1 MASRSLR
8 QSTEPPAAG
17 VRNLSEEALNLIRD
31 DIMSARLTP
40 GTKLRLDTLAAR
52 YKIGAVPVREAL
64 NRLTSAGFVEYRSQ
78 RGFFVAGLSLD
89 DLEELVKTRIW
100 LETKALSESMRNTT
114 PEWEERVVL
123 AYYRLARTHR
133 LLGDDD
139 DPVLNREWETLHHD
153 FHLTLLERCG
163 SSWLLGFCSSM
174 MDQSVRYRNLS
185 VNLNR
190 ARRGDALPEHEAL
203 MKAVV
208 EGKAATAIQCLE
220 THYRRTLDG
229 LRSLP
234 L

>member
-1 MASRSLR
+1 M
-8 QSTEPPAAG
+8 
-17 VRNLSEEALNLIRD
+17 IRE
-31 DIMSARLTP
+31 DIMSARLMP
-40 GTKLRLDTLAAR
+40 GTKLRLDTMSER
-52 YKIGAVPVREAL
+52 YGIGAVPVREAL
-64 NRLTSAGFVEYRSQ
+64 NRLTAAGFVEYRSQ

-100 LETKALSESMRNTT
+100 LETKALTESMRNAN

-123 AYYRLARTHR
+123 SYYRLARTQR
-133 LLGDDD
+133 LLGDDN

-190 ARRGDALPEHEAL
+190 ARRGDALPEHEEL
-203 MKAVV
+203 MKTVL
-208 EGKAATAIQCLE
+208 EGQVAEATKCLE